1 MLTRLI
7 VVLVLLV
14 SLAACGTDSAPD
26 DGDVAEDTPVAE
38 QDTTT
43 DDADSADTDEA
54 SDEEGETFLLTLSG
68 DETLTFDD
76 NPSFGCVRDLASF
89 QTFTQSPKVEIY
101 LPSDVEPGTYD
112 LADFDA
118 NREPRYVEGAAV
130 VTVTGD
136 VSARDEDGATRGRFY
151 FQNSTG
157 TLTLEA
163 MPTALDERFIASVD
177 GTLED
182 RNGNTVNVTIDIDVV
197 NDGSTT
203 LDCQYGE

>member
-14 SLAACGTDSAPD
+14 SLAACGTD
-26 DGDVAEDTPVAE
+26 DGEVVENTPVAE
-38 QDTTT
+38 QETAT
-43 DDADSADTDEA
+43 DDADSASADDA
-54 SDEEGETFLLTLSG
+54 SDEAGETFLLTLSG

-76 NPSFGCVRDLASF
+76 NPSFGCVRDLAAF

-118 NREPRYVEGAAV
+118 NREPLYVEGAAV
-130 VTVTGD
+130 VAVTGD
-136 VSARDEDGATRGRFY
+136 VSARDEDGAVRGRFY

-163 MPTALDERFIASVD
+163 IPTDLDERFIASVD

-197 NDGSTT
+197 NDSSTT